1 MKAAISDFIQ
11 FLKVERG
18 YSPNTTSAY
27 QHDLAQF
34 AGYAGRKVP
43 AQIDRAVVKNY
54 IDRLND
60 LGLAA
65 SSLERKVASLKSF
78 FHYLLGE
85 GTIKIDPTDDFQLPK
100 KAKRLPK
107 ALSMNEAV
115 RLIMSA
121 RGHEP
126 LALRNVALL
135 ELLYATGLRASEV
148 MSLNL
153 SDINFDVAFVRCLGK
168 GSKERVV
175 PIGKAALNAIKE
187 YLEKGRPRL
196 PQKDKEALFLDKN
209 GRRLTRQGLWLV
221 FKKYVKLTG
230 LKEKTSPHTLRHSFA
245 THLLEK
251 GADLRSV
258 QEMLGHSDI
267 STTQIYTSVSRERLK
282 KMYLKAHPRA

>member
-1 MKAAISDFIQ
+1 MKAAIGDFIQ
-11 FLKVERG
+11 FLQVERG

-27 QHDLAQF
+27 QSDLEQF
-34 AGYAGRKVP
+34 AKYAGRKNP
-43 AQIDRAVVKNY
+43 EQIDRSVVKNY

-78 FHYLLGE
+78 FHYLLGA
-85 GTIKIDPTDDFQLPK
+85 GAVTADPTNDFQLPK

-121 RGHEP
+121 RGKGP

-148 MSLNL
+148 MSLDL
-153 SDINFDVAFVRCLGK
+153 ADINFDVSFVRCLGK

-175 PIGKAALNAIKE
+175 PIGKAALGALKE
-187 YLEKGRPRL
+187 YLAKGRPLL

-209 GRRLTRQGLWLV
+209 GQRLTRGGLWLV

-230 LKEKTSPHTLRHSFA
+230 LKAKTSPHTLRHSFA

-267 STTQIYTSVSRERLK
+267 ATTQIYTSVSRERLK